1 MLGFPTGKIIKLN
14 LIPNIIFS
22 IIGIIFGTPAGLGL
36 TYIMIASAGDEFD
49 MMTKLSFPSFLI
61 SALITLGV
69 SVITGLIFTGRVK
82 KLDMVSSLKGVE

>member
-1 MLGFPTGKIIKLN
+1 
-14 LIPNIIFS
+14 
-22 IIGIIFGTPAGLGL
+22 
-36 TYIMIASAGDEFD
+36 MIASAGDEFD